1 MLLSNI
7 NFCLFRAFLIDH
19 YLFLEMINVLN
30 VLAQNHKHLNVLV
43 RWDEVFYFFQM
54 EETFLYC
61 SICRL
66 QKKKNTTKHIQS
78 SIWYCEERRV
88 LEFSVHRRRISALSL
103 ASVSYSS
110 FRFGLDHILR
120 NLWDVVFSH
129 KMKRLVSHAW
139 RVEKSILFTEHN
151 LFFVILSQIHCMFF
165 MNAVSVFFSLLFP
178 C

>member
-1 MLLSNI
+1 M
-7 NFCLFRAFLIDH
+7 
-19 YLFLEMINVLN
+19 N
-30 VLAQNHKHLNVLV
+30 VLAQNHKRLYVLV
-43 RWDEVFYFFQM
+43 RWDEVFLLNPNGRNFFVL
-54 EETFLYC
+54 FH
-61 SICRL
+61 L
-66 QKKKNTTKHIQS
+66 QITKKKKTTKHIQS

-88 LEFSVHRRRISALSL
+88 LEFSVHRRRISALSS

-129 KMKRLVSHAW
+129 KMKRLVSHAFW

-151 LFFVILSQIHCMFF
+151 LLFVILSQIQCMFF
-165 MNAVSVFFSLLFP
+165 MNAVSGFFSLLFP